1 MLGASTFAEHSI
13 ANQGVLFFDSA
24 TMSGISSKTSVGV
37 GILAGIA
44 SVDGNF
50 TQSADGIY
58 ISAGANADISS
69 NFVQTT
75 TNIKLVNEATQ
86 SSAFIF
92 SLTSAAIEVALG
104 PSTQELSFTKST
116 SGDILYVAVTTDAA
130 TETYTEIT
138 PSGTETWTEITP
150 SGAETWTEIEA

>member
-13 ANQGVLFFDSA
+13 SNQGVLFFDSA

-104 PSTQELSFTKST
+104 TSTQELSFTKST
-116 SGDILYVAVTTDAA
+116 QGDILYVAIVPEAN
-130 TETYTEIT
+130 ETYTVITPSGTETWPEIT
-138 PSGTETWTEITP
+138 PSGTETYTEIN
-150 SGAETWTEIEA
+150 A

>member
-13 ANQGVLFFDSA
+13 ANQGILFLDSA

-44 SVDGNF
+44 SMDGNF
-50 TQSADGIY
+50 TQSSNGIY
-58 ISAGANADISS
+58 ITAGANADISS

-92 SLTSAAIEVALG
+92 SLSSAAIEIALG
-104 PSTQELSFTKST
+104 ASTQELSFTKST
-116 SGDILYVAVTTDAA
+116 SGDILYVAVTTDAT

-150 SGAETWTEIEA
+150 SGAETWTEIQ

>member
-13 ANQGVLFFDSA
+13 ANQGILFFDSA
-24 TMSGISSKTSVGV
+24 TMSGISSKSSVGV
-37 GILAGIA
+37 GILAGI
-44 SVDGNF
+44 SNMDGNF
-50 TQSADGIY
+50 TQSANAIY
-58 ISAGANADISS
+58 ITASANADISS

-92 SLTSAAIEVALG
+92 SLSSAAIEVALG
-104 PSTQELSFTKST
+104 TSTQELSFTKTS
-116 SGDILYVAVTTDAA
+116 SGDILFVDVVTDAT

-150 SGAETWTEIEA
+150 GGTETYTEIVR

>member
-13 ANQGVLFFDSA
+13 ANQGILFFDSA

-44 SVDGNF
+44 SMDGNF
-50 TQSADGIY
+50 TQSSNAIY
-58 ISAGANADISS
+58 ITAGANADISS

-75 TNIKLVNEATQ
+75 TDIKLVNEGTQ
-86 SSAFIF
+86 SSAFTF
-92 SLTSAAIEVALG
+92 TLTGAAIEVALG
-104 PSTQELSFTKST
+104 TSSQELSFTKST
-116 SGDILYVAVTTDAA
+116 QGDILYVAIVPEAN
-130 TETYTEIT
+130 ETYTEIT

-150 SGAETWTEIEA
+150 SDTETYTEINA

>member
-13 ANQGVLFFDSA
+13 ANQ
-24 TMSGISSKTSVGV
+24 GISSKTSVGV

-44 SVDGNF
+44 SMDGNF
-50 TQSADGIY
+50 TQSSNGIY
-58 ISAGANADISS
+58 ITAGANADISS

-92 SLTSAAIEVALG
+92 SLTSAAIKVALG
-104 PSTQELSFTKST
+104 TSTQELSFTKST
-116 SGDILYVAVTTDAA
+116 SGDILYVAVTTDAT
-130 TETYTEIT
+130 TETYIEVT
-138 PSGTETWTEITP
+138 PSGTETWTEVTP

>member
-1 MLGASTFAEHSI
+1 
-13 ANQGVLFFDSA
+13 
-24 TMSGISSKTSVGV
+24 MSGISSKSSVGV

-44 SVDGNF
+44 SMDGNF
-50 TQSADGIY
+50 TQSSNGIY
-58 ISAGANADISS
+58 ITAGANADISS

-104 PSTQELSFTKST
+104 TSTQELSFTKST
-116 SGDILYVAVTTDAA
+116 SGDILYVAVTTDAT

>member
-13 ANQGVLFFDSA
+13 ANQGILFFDSA
-24 TMSGISSKTSVGV
+24 TMSGTASKASVGV

-44 SVDGNF
+44 SMDGNF
-50 TQSADGIY
+50 TQSSNGIY

-104 PSTQELSFTKST
+104 TSSQELSFTKST
-116 SGDILYVAVTTDAA
+116 QGDILYVAIAPEANESYTT
-130 TETYTEIT
+130 
-138 PSGTETWTEITP
+138 ITP
-150 SGAETWTEIEA
+150 SGAETWTEITPSGSETWTEIDA

>member
-13 ANQGVLFFDSA
+13 ANQGILFFDSA
-24 TMSGISSKTSVGV
+24 TMSGISFKTSVGV

-44 SVDGNF
+44 SMDGNF
-50 TQSADGIY
+50 TKTADGIY
-58 ISAGANADISS
+58 ITGGVNADISS

-92 SLTSAAIEVALG
+92 RRSSAAIEVALG
-104 PSTQELSFTKST
+104 TSTQDLSFTKTT
-116 SGDILYVAVTTDAA
+116 SGDIMFVDKCNRC
-130 TETYTEIT
+130 YTRNVYRNH
-138 PSGTETWTEITP
+138 
-150 SGAETWTEIEA
+150 A